1 MRAAA
6 EFLCG
11 EGPMSASAA
20 SLDFDQLISG
30 PRIRGHLYRDPDV
43 FQRELEA
50 IWYKVWVYVGHA
62 SEVPEPGDLVR
73 RQIGLQPVLMLRGD
87 DGQIRVFFNRCRH
100 RGNLVCQ
107 RERGNVE
114 VLTCPYHGWT
124 YARSGEL
131 LEPTFEEGYDSNLR
145 RVDFALAS
153 LPRVD
158 SYRGLVFASMSAAGI
173 SLDEHLGPA
182 KEFID
187 LFIDL
192 SPLGEID
199 LNTGTQ
205 KLRYRG
211 NWKLL
216 PENSLEGD
224 YHGPFIHRVAFD
236 LHARQTGLS
245 MSSLYENE
253 VPDVIRYLPG
263 GHMVEDYRG
272 ATMAPPGKP
281 SPARRAYVEA
291 MEKQH
296 GLDRARQLVSTIAPL
311 VYVFPN
317 FLYLMTHVRRV
328 QPVSVDETF
337 VYYQPMFL
345 KGVPGEINENRLR
358 FHEFGFGPA
367 GFISPDDIE
376 IMERNQIGIQA
387 QGNDVSFI
395 GRGIHR
401 EKRMADG
408 GTAGFTMDE
417 NHLRGMWGHY
427 AKLMR
432 DPEAAPFVR

>member
-1 MRAAA
+1 
-6 EFLCG
+6 
-11 EGPMSASAA
+11 MSVTGASVQ
-20 SLDFDQLISG
+20 FDQLISG
-30 PRIRGHLYRDPDV
+30 PRVQGRLYRDPDL
-43 FQRELEA
+43 FERELVA
-50 IWYKVWVYVGHA
+50 IWYKVWVYVGHV
-62 SEVPEPGDLVR
+62 SEVPNRGDFVR
-73 RQIGLQPVLMLRGD
+73 RQIGHQPVIMIRDD
-87 DGQIRVFFNRCRH
+87 DGQINVFFNRCRH

-107 RERGNVE
+107 RERGNVD
-114 VLTCPYHGWT
+114 VMTCPYHGWT

-131 LEPTFEEGYDSNLR
+131 LEPTFEEGYDSSLR
-145 RVDFALAS
+145 WQDFGLTR

-158 SYRGLVFASMSAAGI
+158 SYRGLVFASLSPLGI
-173 SLDEHLGPA
+173 TLDQHLGGA

-187 LFIDL
+187 LFLDL
-192 SPLGEID
+192 SPIGEID
-199 LNTGTQ
+199 LNTGVQ

-211 NWKLL
+211 NWKML

-272 ATMAPPGKP
+272 ASMSPQAGQP
-281 SPARRAYVEA
+281 SAARRAYVEA
-291 MEKQH
+291 MERQY
-296 GLDRARQLVSTIAPL
+296 GADRARQLVSTIAPL
-311 VYVFPN
+311 VFVFPN
-317 FLYLMTHVRRV
+317 LLYLMTHIRRV
-328 QPVSVDETF
+328 QPVSVDETY

-345 KGVPGEINENRLR
+345 KGVPAEINEMRLR
-358 FHEFGFGPA
+358 LHEFGFGPA

-376 IMERNQIGIQA
+376 IMERNQVGIQA
-387 QGNDVSFI
+387 QGNDASFI

-401 EKRMADG
+401 EKTMADG

-417 NHLRGMWGHY
+417 NHLRGMWRHY
-427 AKLMR
+427 AKLMANP
-432 DPEAAPFVR
+432 DHAPFVH

>member
-1 MRAAA
+1 
-6 EFLCG
+6 
-11 EGPMSASAA
+11 MSVTGASIQ
-20 SLDFDQLISG
+20 FNQLIDG
-30 PRIRGHLYRDPDV
+30 PHVRGRLYRDPDL

-50 IWYKVWVYVGHA
+50 IWYKVWVYIGHV
-62 SEVPEPGDLVR
+62 SEVPNPGDFVR
-73 RQIGLQPVLMLRGD
+73 RQIGMQPVIMIRDD
-87 DGQIRVFFNRCRH
+87 DGQVGVFFNRCRH

-107 RERGNVE
+107 RERGNAE
-114 VLTCPYHGWT
+114 VIRCPYHGWT

-145 RVDFALAS
+145 RQDFALART
-153 LPRVD
+153 PRVD
-158 SYRGLVFASMSAAGI
+158 SYRGLVFASVSPVGI
-173 SLDEHLGPA
+173 TLDEHLGAA

-187 LFIDL
+187 LFLDL

-205 KLRYRG
+205 KLRYRA
-211 NWKLL
+211 NWKML

-236 LHARQTGLS
+236 LHARQTGLN

-272 ATMAPPGKP
+272 ASMSPPPGPP
-281 SPARRAYVEA
+281 SAARRAYVEA
-291 MEKQH
+291 MEQRY
-296 GLDRARQLVSTIAPL
+296 GAERARQLTSTTAPL
-311 VYVFPN
+311 VYIFPN
-317 FLYLMTHVRRV
+317 LLYLMTHIRRV
-328 QPVSVDETF
+328 QPVSVDETY

-345 KGVPGEINENRLR
+345 KGVPPEINEMRLR
-358 FHEFGFGPA
+358 LHEFGFGPA

-387 QGNDVSFI
+387 QGNDTSFI

-401 EKRMADG
+401 EKAMADG

-417 NHLRGMWGHY
+417 NHLRGMWRHY
-427 AKLMR
+427 AKLME
-432 DPEAAPFVR
+432 DPDNASFVR